1 MKFSKPKSMLLRA
14 PGHCMSLLT
23 LMCSWSEV
31 GDDKKKWER
40 KERCPASSQDFQKA
54 SSSFLFNSL
63 RSDKMELIKRRQA
76 KSQCQTTSEMKH
88 SRKAFKNS
96 CQKQGGF
103 HSPSC
108 ILMNYKEPQ
117 CSGADATFQE
127 PCQDSAINTS
137 SRGNT
142 FHDRIRGSAIWDVH
156 RNHPPPHLSKLK
168 GGSGGAGG
176 AVHVGWMGLFIGV
189 QFLYICSIFNSS
201 DAAYVL
207 KQQIHQPK
215 GRVQVN

>member
-1 MKFSKPKSMLLRA
+1 MDGGGGWQKNEKGKKDALHLPKIFRKLL
-14 PGHCMSLLT
+14 LL
-23 LMCSWSEV
+23 LLL
-31 GDDKKKWER
+31 
-40 KERCPASSQDFQKA
+40 F
-54 SSSFLFNSL
+54 FLFNSL
-63 RSDKMELIKRRQA
+63 YSDKMELIKRRQA

-88 SRKAFKNS
+88 SRKACKNS
-96 CQKQGGF
+96 CQKRGGF

-156 RNHPPPHLSKLK
+156 RNHPLPHLSKLK
-168 GGSGGAGG
+168 GGFGGSWWCGG
-176 AVHVGWMGLFIGV
+176 CGVDGAIYWSSVPVHSLHLQLFW
-189 QFLYICSIFNSS
+189 CCHMSS
-201 DAAYVL
+201 SNKSTSL
-207 KQQIHQPK
+207 KVK
-215 GRVQVN
+215 FRWTD

>member
-1 MKFSKPKSMLLRA
+1 M
-14 PGHCMSLLT
+14 
-23 LMCSWSEV
+23 EV
-31 GDDKKKWER
+31 GRGWQKKWER
-40 KERCPASSQDFQKA
+40 KERCPASSQDSQKA

-63 RSDKMELIKRRQA
+63 CSDKMELIKRRQA

-88 SRKAFKNS
+88 SRKACKNS

-142 FHDRIRGSAIWDVH
+142 FRDRIRGSAIWDVH

-168 GGSGGAGG
+168 AGSGGAGG
-176 AVHVGWMGLFIGV
+176 AVDVGWMGLFTGV
-189 QFLYICSIFNSS
+189 QFLYIRSIFNSS

>member
-23 LMCSWSEV
+23 LMCSWRGV
-31 GDDKKKWER
+31 GDDKKNEKGKKDALHLPKIFR
-40 KERCPASSQDFQKA
+40 KLLLFF
-54 SSSFLFNSL
+54 FLFNSL

-88 SRKAFKNS
+88 SRKACKNS

-137 SRGNT
+137 SRGNA
-142 FHDRIRGSAIWDVH
+142 FHDRIRGSAI
-156 RNHPPPHLSKLK
+156 
-168 GGSGGAGG
+168 
-176 AVHVGWMGLFIGV
+176 
-189 QFLYICSIFNSS
+189 
-201 DAAYVL
+201 
-207 KQQIHQPK
+207 
-215 GRVQVN
+215 